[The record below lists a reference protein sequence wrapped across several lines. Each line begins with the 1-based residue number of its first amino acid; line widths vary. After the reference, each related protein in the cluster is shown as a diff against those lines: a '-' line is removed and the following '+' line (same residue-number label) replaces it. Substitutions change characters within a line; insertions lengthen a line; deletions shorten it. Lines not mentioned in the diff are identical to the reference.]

1 MSNVDIETLDKEK
14 IVKMLKLILIEE
26 RKNAKTKS
34 KNDMEMLKIIRRII
48 EEEVECL

>member
-1 MSNVDIETLDKEK
+1 MNNTYIKNLDEEK
-14 IVKMLKLILIEE
+14 IVKMLKLILREE

-34 KNDMEMLKIIRRII
+34 KNDLEMVKIIRRII